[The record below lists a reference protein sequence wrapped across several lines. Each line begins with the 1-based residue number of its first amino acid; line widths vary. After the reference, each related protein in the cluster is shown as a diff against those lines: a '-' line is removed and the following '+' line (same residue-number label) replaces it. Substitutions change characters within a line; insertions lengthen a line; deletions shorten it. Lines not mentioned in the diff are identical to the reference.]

1 MQAAGIMAS
10 GTLSAMTT
18 GENVTIGG
26 LCVQLLF
33 FTVFVITSVV
43 FHIRIRS
50 KQAQQII
57 GVQRD
62 HRGRPV
68 RSWEN
73 VLWGLY
79 FASILILVRSV
90 FRLVEYAQGND
101 GYLISHEAF
110 MYVFDATLML
120 FAMVAM
126 NVFHP
131 CTVLTPSSKN
141 GRHQLGDQ
149 MQEAQM
155 GPV

>member
-1 MQAAGIMAS
+1 MAS
-10 GTLSAMTT
+10 GTISAMTT
-18 GENVTIGG
+18 GEHVTIGG

-43 FHIRIRS
+43 FHMRIRS
-50 KQAQQII
+50 KHTRRTI
-57 GVQRD
+57 GTQRD
-62 HRGRPV
+62 RCGKTV
-68 RSWEN
+68 RNWES

-79 FASILILVRSV
+79 FASVLILVRSI

-110 MYVFDATLML
+110 MYVFDAALMFL
-120 FAMVAM
+120 AMVAM

-141 GRHQLGDQ
+141 GCHQLEDQ
-149 MQEAQM
+149 IRE
-155 GPV
+155 V